1 MKYIAILLL
10 TLVIA
15 ACATSPTGRSQL
27 LLVSA
32 SEMDKMGAAAFA
44 EMKKNTEIEKTVA
57 TNQYVDCVA
66 NAVTA
71 VLPEHQQRNWEVVV
85 FKDDSAN
92 AFALPGN
99 KIGVYTGILNVANDQ
114 NQLAA
119 IIGHEVGHVLA
130 QHGNERMS
138 IEYASQTGQQLLGA
152 VLEGSKE
159 VMAVLGA
166 GSQYGLQLPYSRA
179 HETEADL
186 MGLKLMATAGFDPR
200 ASVTLWHNMAANSD
214 GAPPE
219 IMSTHP
225 SNQSRIK
232 GLEAN
237 MAVAVDLYARARQQG
252 KTPRCTP

>member
-10 TLVIA
+10 TLVTA